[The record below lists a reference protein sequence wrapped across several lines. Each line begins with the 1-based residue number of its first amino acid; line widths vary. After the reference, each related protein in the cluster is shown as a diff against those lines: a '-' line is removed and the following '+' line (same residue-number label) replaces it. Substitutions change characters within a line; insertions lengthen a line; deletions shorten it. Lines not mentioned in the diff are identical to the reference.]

1 MIKLLKQ
8 YHNVT
13 EDLGRRVDICT
24 KLVLRML
31 DEDDTVKDLAVKT
44 AEELWFQNTSQLVS
58 FKGKPP
64 SSSNTQD
71 KTSLLSKVSVIMGV
85 SAYFKDKQSPLEDLL
100 HKIMSSQNPADT
112 PFMHAKY
119 SEICETLI
127 DGLVDASDLPGF
139 VSVFI
144 VESVLGLSVF
154 QTVQS
159 CIRTLYLFATAYPSV
174 LSGSNAS
181 TLLPYLKNPAS
192 VCIDPL
198 LLQRVLTPFRSL
210 RSWP

>member
-8 YHNVT
+8 YYSVT

-31 DEDDTVKDLAVKT
+31 DEDDSVKDLAVKT
-44 AEELWFQNTSQLVS
+44 VEELWFQNMPSHVIS
-58 FKGKPP
+58 SKGKPP
-64 SSSNTQD
+64 SSNITQD
-71 KTSLLSKVSVIMGV
+71 KTSLLMKVSVIMGV

-100 HKIMSSQNPADT
+100 HKIMTSQNPADT

-139 VSVFI
+139 VSVGF
-144 VESVLGLSVF
+144 VVDGVLGLSVF
-154 QTVQS
+154 
-159 CIRTLYLFATAYPSV
+159 
-174 LSGSNAS
+174 
-181 TLLPYLKNPAS
+181 
-192 VCIDPL
+192 
-198 LLQRVLTPFRSL
+198 
-210 RSWP
+210 

>member
-1 MIKLLKQ
+1 MRKRVIKLLKQ
-8 YHNVT
+8 YHGVT

-31 DEDDTVKDLAVKT
+31 DEDDSVKDLAVKT
-44 AEELWFQNTSQLVS
+44 VEELWFQNTPSQVITS
-58 FKGKPP
+58 KGKPP
-64 SSSNTQD
+64 SSTNTQD
-71 KTSLLSKVSVIMGV
+71 KTSLLLKVSVIMGV

-100 HKIMSSQNPADT
+100 HKIMSSQNPADA

-139 VSVFI
+139 VSLKFFI
-144 VESVLGLSVF
+144 NGVLSLFVF

-192 VCIDPL
+192 VRTNL
-198 LLQRVLTPFRSL
+198 LAVCSV
-210 RSWP
+210 S